1 MTIIL
6 VIHIIITILLI
17 GIILLQKS
25 EGGGLGTPSSS
36 GNSFSGRG
44 AANILTKATSILAA
58 AFMLMCV
65 IMSMISKRNIETES
79 RIISKQQTK
88 N

>member
-1 MTIIL
+1 MTILL
-6 VIHIIITILLI
+6 VIHIIVTLLLI

-36 GNSFSGRG
+36 GNTFSARG
-44 AANILTKATSILAA
+44 TANILTKVTAFLAA
-58 AFMLMCV
+58 TFMLLCIVMT
-65 IMSMISKRNIETES
+65 MLSHNKLDTDAN
-79 RIISKQQTK
+79 IISKSVK